1 MRREGVGGECDE
13 GGGLRQRC
21 DGCLIFSDGGFVRR
35 GVYIAIRAGQSQLS
49 LAERVKYTPTAISC
63 HPGCTPTKHL

>member
-1 MRREGVGGECDE
+1 MGNATREE
-13 GGGLRQRC
+13 GYDRDVMGALFFQMVDSCEG
-21 DGCLIFSDGGFVRR
+21 